1 MDSTSIVCFAK
12 ELAPDISCFTI
23 KTKGDVEKGV
33 IDDLPYA
40 RTAANFLKV
49 PLNIVEID
57 SSKMANDLEE
67 MIFQLDEPLADPA
80 PLNVLYI
87 SKLAKRSGI
96 KVLLSGTGGDD
107 LFSAT
112 GDIELFH

>member
-1 MDSTSIVCFAK
+1 MFLLGHFCLEDGFNLNSLLCKRISTRYQLFNENQGRCR
-12 ELAPDISCFTI
+12 
-23 KTKGDVEKGV
+23 GV

-40 RTAANFLKV
+40 RTAANFLKD

-87 SKLAKRSGI
+87 Q
-96 KVLLSGTGGDD
+96 TC
-107 LFSAT
+107 
-112 GDIELFH
+112 